1 MANTTIQ
8 IKKSATPAATPSVLA
23 NGELA
28 INYADGKLFYKAAN
42 GTILSITSGTSTNSF
57 STVNAN
63 GTLVVA
69 DSPTNVLT
77 IVPGNNITVVG
88 DAVNDKVTVGL
99 TNDVTIP
106 GVLFISPSSGDEG
119 GELRLAT
126 AVTNSTLSGPSVVI
140 DIYQNKLR
148 FFENGGAARGAFI
161 NLAATAAGVGT
172 DLLATGSSA
181 VDTVARTTASAAF
194 DKANAA
200 LPNTNGVTFAGILT
214 VSANLNADKV
224 IATNNGLGE
233 NFRVGDDAWI
243 GDFNVANSIK
253 LKGYQNASVGY
264 ISFGMDDGT
273 ALGRAGT
280 GNLTYGGNTVWH
292 AGNDG
297 AGSGL
302 DADLLDGQQGSYYG
316 IATDVTAA
324 FNRANTSNSVAIANV
339 NYVNTAMQAAF
350 SVANAAVTTTTL
362 SGANSAVGTA
372 ANNYAAAIG
381 TAGNTYFLTTIAG
394 ANSAVGA
401 GANTVGSAA
410 FAAAN
415 VSSAIAVAAYAN
427 ANSKFSSSG
436 GTINGD
442 VQISGNLS
450 VTGNTIW
457 TNVSTFIVND
467 PLIYLA
473 GNNYSSDIVDI
484 GFVANY
490 VNATGSNVHTGLF
503 RDAGTKEYY
512 VFEGYNQE
520 PYNNVIDTAANGF
533 TISVLNA
540 TLRTSN
546 IILGGVNAI
555 SWIRSSYDTANNIGG
570 AVTTANNTAI
580 AAFTQANNV
589 GGAVTTA
596 NNIAIAAFAAENT
609 TRTIAVA
616 AFDKANTGGSGGG
629 ASVAISDTAPSSPT
643 ANSLWW
649 SSDLGKMFIYYND
662 GTSNQWVE
670 TSPSPDVSGV
680 ATAVTISSLSFNA
693 ANAAYNAANLAL
705 ATTGGTING
714 NVQISGNLSVTG
726 NTSINNFTASGF
738 IRENVFTIAD
748 GASVDINPI
757 NGTIQL
763 WTLGASRTP
772 TAASFLAGQ
781 SITLMIDDGS
791 AYTVTWTS
799 LPVTWVGGSAPT
811 LATTGYTIIEL
822 WKVSTTIYGALVG
835 NA

>member
-8 IKKSATPAATPSVLA
+8 LKKSATPAASPSDLA

-69 DSPTNVLT
+69 DSPTNILT
-77 IVPGNNITVVG
+77 VVPGNNITVVG

-106 GVLFISPSSGDEG
+106 GVLFVSASSGDEG

-148 FFENGGAARGAFI
+148 FFENGGSARGAYI
-161 NLAATAAGVGT
+161 DLTAASAGVGSNLLTGGGGGST
-172 DLLATGSSA
+172 DN
-181 VDTVARTTASAAF
+181 VARATAEAAF
-194 DKANAA
+194 AKANAA
-200 LPNTNGVTFAGILT
+200 LPNTNGVTFAGTLT
-214 VSANLNADKV
+214 ASANLVADKI

-233 NFRVGDDAWI
+233 NFKVGDDAWI
-243 GDFNVANSIK
+243 GDYNTANSIK
-253 LKGYQNASVGY
+253 LKGQQNTSIGY
-264 ISFGMDDGT
+264 ISFGTDDGT

-292 AGNDG
+292 AGIDG

-324 FNRANTSNSVAIANV
+324 FARANIAVANV

-350 SVANAAVTTTTL
+350 SAANAAVTATTL
-362 SGANSAVGTA
+362 SGANT
-372 ANNYAAAIG
+372 
-381 TAGNTYFLTTIAG
+381 
-394 ANSAVGA
+394 AVGA

-410 FAAAN
+410 FAAEN
-415 VSSAIAVAAYAN
+415 VTRAIAVAAYGN

-450 VTGNTIW
+450 ITGNTIW
-457 TNVSTFIVND
+457 TNVSSFIVND

-473 GNNYSSDIVDI
+473 GNNYVSDIVDI

-490 VNATGSNVHTGLF
+490 VNATGSNVHTGLV
-503 RDAGTKEYY
+503 RDAGSKEYY
-512 VFEGYNQE
+512 VFEEYNQE

-570 AVTTANNTAI
+570 AVTTANN
-580 AAFTQANNV
+580 
-589 GGAVTTA
+589 
-596 NNIAIAAFAAENT
+596 IAIAAFAAENT

-616 AFDKANTGGSGGG
+616 AFNQANTGGGGGG
-629 ASVAISDTAPSSPT
+629 ASVAISDVAPSSPT

-705 ATTGGTING
+705 ANVTTA
-714 NVQISGNLSVTG
+714 LSVTG
-726 NTSINNFTASGF
+726 SVRDGKGDVRDIPITSVIVGYALGLTDTGETISTNTTIYVPNATFGAGNTVSVYNNSSA
-738 IRENVFTIAD
+738 
-748 GASVDINPI
+748 
-757 NGTIQL
+757 
-763 WTLGASRTP
+763 
-772 TAASFLAGQ
+772 
-781 SITLMIDDGS
+781 SITITQNS
-791 AYTVTWTS
+791 SVTMY
-799 LPVTWVGGSAPT
+799 LGGT
-811 LATTGYTIIEL
+811 ATTGNRTL
-822 WKVSTTIYGALVG
+822 AQRGLATIYCVAANTFVIGGLG
-835 NA
+835 LT

>member
-8 IKKSATPAATPSVLA
+8 LKKSATPAASPSDLA

-63 GTLVVA
+63 GTLIVS
-69 DSPTNVLT
+69 DSPTNILT
-77 IVPGNNITVVG
+77 VVPGNNITVVG

-106 GVLFISPSSGDEG
+106 GVLFVSASSGDEG

-126 AVTNSTLSGPSVVI
+126 AITNSTLSGPSVVI

-148 FFENGGAARGAFI
+148 FFENGGSARGAYI
-161 NLAATAAGVGT
+161 DLTAASAGVGSN
-172 DLLATGSSA
+172 LLTGGGGST
-181 VDTVARTTASAAF
+181 DTVARATAEAAF
-194 DKANAA
+194 AKANAA
-200 LPNTNGVTFAGILT
+200 LPNTNGVTFAGTLT
-214 VSANLNADKV
+214 ASANLVADKI

-233 NFRVGDDAWI
+233 NFKVGDDAWI

-253 LKGYQNASVGY
+253 LKGQQNTSIGY
-264 ISFGMDDGT
+264 ISFGTDDGT

-292 AGNDG
+292 AGIDG

-302 DADLLDGQQGSYYG
+302 DADLLDGQHASYYG

-324 FNRANTSNSVAIANV
+324 FARANIAVANV

-350 SVANAAVTTTTL
+350 SVANNAVTATTL
-362 SGANSAVGTA
+362 SGANT
-372 ANNYAAAIG
+372 
-381 TAGNTYFLTTIAG
+381 
-394 ANSAVGA
+394 AVGA

-410 FAAAN
+410 FAAEN
-415 VSSAIAVAAYAN
+415 VTRAIAVAAFGN

-450 VTGNTIW
+450 ITGNTIW
-457 TNVSTFIVND
+457 TNVSSFIVND

-473 GNNYSSDIVDI
+473 GNNYVSDIVDI

-490 VNATGSNVHTGLF
+490 VNATGSNVHTGLV
-503 RDAGTKEYY
+503 RDAGSKEYY

-570 AVTTANNTAI
+570 AVTTANN
-580 AAFTQANNV
+580 
-589 GGAVTTA
+589 
-596 NNIAIAAFAAENT
+596 IAIAAFAAENT

-616 AFDKANTGGSGGG
+616 AFDKANTGGGGGGG
-629 ASVAISDTAPSSPT
+629 ASVAISDVAPSSPT

-670 TSPSPDVSGV
+670 TSPSPDVSGI

-705 ATTGGTING
+705 ANVTTAI
-714 NVQISGNLSVTG
+714 SVTG
-726 NTSINNFTASGF
+726 SVRDGKGDVRDIPISS
-738 IRENVFTIAD
+738 VFTGYALANTD
-748 GASVDINPI
+748 TGE
-757 NGTIQL
+757 TIS
-763 WTLGASRTP
+763 TN
-772 TAASFLAGQ
+772 
-781 SITLMIDDGS
+781 
-791 AYTVTWTS
+791 
-799 LPVTWVGGSAPT
+799 
-811 LATTGYTIIEL
+811 
-822 WKVSTTIYGALVG
+822 TTIYVPNSVFNAG
-835 NA
+835 NTISVYNNSSASITITQNSSVTMYLGGTSTTGNRTLAQRGLATIYCVAANTFVIGGLGLT